1 LSYGI
6 KNAGEITCC
15 SFVEEMEFSP
25 AGIIKGVRKCP
36 IRKRQVMG
44 VFQAKDLHEHPDI
57 KRIHGVFAAADLFP
71 MEIPCVFLEYRVKNG
86 MSWARS
92 RAFRMSLSVYCGV
105 AGIFMEIPGYVYE
118 KRHGSGD
125 NSIIY
130 QHVSN

>member
-1 LSYGI
+1 MSCGI

-86 MSWARS
+86 
-92 RAFRMSLSVYCGV
+92 SVVGK
-105 AGIFMEIPGYVYE
+105 IPGIPNVFICMLWS
-118 KRHGSGD
+118 RGNFHGDSWLC
-125 NSIIY
+125 
-130 QHVSN
+130 V